1 MKKELTKLQKN
12 FLKMLDDQGYNISA
26 ACRATNVGRKTYYDW
41 LKKEA
46 FAEEV
51 YNQKE
56 ELIDYVES
64 KLISNIKDGE
74 RASIMFF
81 LKTQAKHRGY
91 IEKQEIVHGI
101 MPSLVDLV
109 KKYRE
114 EKKKSK
120 KKD

>member
-1 MKKELTKLQKN
+1 MTKLQKT
-12 FLKMLDDQGYNISA
+12 FLKVLDDQGYNVSA
-26 ACRATNVGRKTYYDW
+26 ACQAMKISRRTYYYW

-46 FAEEV
+46 FAEIV
-51 YNQKE
+51 FNQKE

-64 KLISNIKDGE
+64 KLIANIKHGE

-91 IEKQEIVHGI
+91 VEKQEIVHGI

-109 KKYRE
+109 KKYKE
-114 EKKKSK
+114 QKKKPKEKK
-120 KKD
+120 

>member
-1 MKKELTKLQKN
+1 
-12 FLKMLDDQGYNISA
+12 MLDDQGYNISA

>member
-1 MKKELTKLQKN
+1 MKKELTKLQKS